1 MCGAGTEASDDQSL
15 ETPGDLGQ
23 PRLWDPN
30 VMVSPF
36 GNGHMDSGVTD
47 IWHAEPIGRY

>member
-23 PRLWDPN
+23 PRRWDPN
-30 VMVSPF
+30 QMSIWSHHLGIMV
-36 GNGHMDSGVTD
+36 GWILV
-47 IWHAEPIGRY
+47 